1 MTTGT
6 FDPGTFD
13 PGTFDP
19 GALGA
24 DMADPDKPAGHRFR
38 WMIADAKT
46 ITWRNLM
53 RYIRI
58 PDSLFFSSV
67 QPVMFVLLFR
77 YVFGGAIHVPGI
89 SYVNY
94 LIAGVYVQTVMFGAI
109 ATSVGLAEDLHQGL
123 IERFRALPMARSA
136 VLAGRTT
143 ADLVRNI
150 GVLILI
156 TAVGYLVGFR
166 VETNVGEFIGAI
178 ALILLFAYALSW
190 GFAIIGLSAP
200 NSETAQLAA
209 FPLLFPLSFA
219 SSAFVPVTSMPGWL
233 QAFAIHQPVSQ
244 VIDATRELMLGG
256 HSALWSMSNVWQS
269 LAWSVG
275 LLVVLVPLAVWRYR
289 RAS

>member
-6 FDPGTFD
+6 FGPGTFD

-58 PDSLFFSSV
+58 PDSLFFSIV

-275 LLVVLVPLAVWRYR
+275 LLVLLVPLAVWRYR

>member
-6 FDPGTFD
+6 FDPGT
-13 PGTFDP
+13 
-19 GALGA
+19 LGA
-24 DMADPDKPAGHRFR
+24 GTVDLEKATGQRLR

-77 YVFGGAIHVPGI
+77 FVFGGAIHVPGI

-166 VETNVGEFIGAI
+166 VETNVGEFIAAI
-178 ALILLFAYALSW
+178 VLILLFAYALSW
-190 GFAIIGLSAP
+190 GFAIIGLSVP

-233 QAFAIHQPVSQ
+233 QAFAVHQPVSQ

-256 HSALWSMSNVWQS
+256 HSNLWSMSNVWQS

>member
-1 MTTGT
+1 MTTGIL
-6 FDPGTFD
+6 DQ
-13 PGTFDP
+13 

-24 DMADPDKPAGHRFR
+24 DTVDPGNSLGHRLR

-94 LIAGVYVQTVMFGAI
+94 LIAGVYVQTVMFGAV

-166 VETNVGEFIGAI
+166 VETNVGEFVGAI
-178 ALILLFAYALSW
+178 VIILLFAYALSW

-256 HSALWSMSNVWQS
+256 HSKLWSMSNVWQS